1 MHTKSKRNDIKFLS
15 ASGIPCSV
23 YEVGSPWKIYVTFKR
38 RSCFNCSKYLSLQL
52 VVGPQ
57 HECQSDRPIIIA
69 YTKYMAAGVGGGSFR
84 QSIQYF
90 FTIFILF
97 TLRFPHQSNAFPDKH
112 QEKKEKPFN
121 CNWAKIAIPATATFY
136 NISDFRTP
144 LMRDRVPPRTS
155 PCVTLSNACEISR
168 PLKS

>member
-69 YTKYMAAGVGGGSFR
+69 YTKYMAAGVGGGGHFDNPFSISSPFSFCSHSDSPTR
-84 QSIQYF
+84 AMHFQTSIRRKKKNHSTAIGQKLPSPPQPHSIIYL
-90 FTIFILF
+90 IL
-97 TLRFPHQSNAFPDKH
+97 
-112 QEKKEKPFN
+112 E
-121 CNWAKIAIPATATFY
+121 
-136 NISDFRTP
+136 
-144 LMRDRVPPRTS
+144 PP
-155 PCVTLSNACEISR
+155 
-168 PLKS
+168 